1 MSRTLQ
7 LPGTAVETERSSSL
21 GLLDVVRSDV
31 VPFRQ
36 APGLSLNA
44 PLEPAEQRG
53 IFVDGEGP
61 VPLTRFSG
69 DPAPLAYLDITTAAL
84 PYHLL
89 DRPAA
94 LLLGAGGGSDV
105 LTALVGRAASVD
117 VVELDPGLVR
127 LVRRDYRAYAGGLYD
142 RPDVRVHVAEARR
155 FLAGSP
161 DRYDLIQLPLL
172 DALGGAG
179 RTGLHETYLYTVEAF
194 LDALDHLTP
203 RGMLSVGRWLSLPPR
218 DVLKALLTAIV
229 ALERRGAREPGRHLL
244 ILRSWDTVVLLARR
258 TPFAEPELAAARA
271 FAAGRGF
278 DLDYDPGAPTAVA
291 GRFNTLAGSSL
302 HDDALALLGPGRA
315 AFVAGYKFDLRPATD
330 DRPYFFDFVRWR
342 ALPELLAVGRRG
354 DAALV
359 DWGHLVQLAGL
370 ALAVPLS
377 LLLVLLPLRLGLPR
391 PGGRGGPGAALFF
404 VLVGAGFMAVEIAT
418 IQRLILFLG
427 HPAHAVAASLAA
439 FLGFAGLGGRVA
451 ARLDEHPATAAAARA
466 WPAPALGGG
475 PGRPPRRRVRVCAA
489 GRVASARAARGA
501 DQDRCRRRHRGAP
514 GRRHGRAVPAG
525 ARAGQGHGPAAG
537 AVGLGRERLRL
548 GGGGAA
554 GHAACRPP
562 RAGGPD
568 PSRRSGLPRRQ
579 HREHLVPRRGAG
591 IAGRLTQASLADL
604 ADPGPAAGPFSGWA
618 RSDPPRTVA
627 NMEPATSRQSASL
640 ATKGALPLRIASPRP
655 TVSGS
660 TRNMKKRA
668 VASLPGRTRRPRPA
682 GELCERDSAMR
693 AHM

>member
-1 MSRTLQ
+1 VRHPAPRRAGFAPLGLAVAAALAVLPGAGQVQLRMSPYKGLSRTLQ
-7 LPGTAVETERSSSL
+7 LPGTAVEAERSGSL
-21 GLLDVVRSDV
+21 GLLDVVRSYA
-31 VPFRQ
+31 VPFRR

-44 PLEPAEQRG
+44 PQEPAEQRG

-61 VPLTRFSG
+61 MPLTRFSG
-69 DPAPLAYLDITTAAL
+69 DLAPLAYLDHTTAAL
-84 PYHLL
+84 AYHLV
-89 DRPAA
+89 DGPAV

-127 LVRRDYRAYAGGLYD
+127 LVREDYRAYAGGLYD
-142 RPDVRVHVAEARR
+142 RPEVRVHVAEARR
-155 FLAGSP
+155 FLAASP
-161 DRYDLIQLPLL
+161 GRYDLIQLPLL

-179 RTGLHETYLYTVEAF
+179 RTGLHETYAYTVEAF

-218 DVLKALLTAIV
+218 DVLKALLTAIA
-229 ALERRGAREPGRHLL
+229 ALERRGGREPGRHLL
-244 ILRSWDTVVLLARR
+244 VLRSWDTVVLLAKRA
-258 TPFAEPELAAARA
+258 PFAASELAAARA

-278 DLDYDPGAPTAVA
+278 DLDYDPGAPTAEA

-315 AFVAGYKFDLRPATD
+315 AFVAGYKFELRPATD

-391 PGGRGGPGAALFF
+391 PGGRGGTEAVLFF

-427 HPAHAVAASLAA
+427 HPVHAVAASLAA

-451 ARLDEHPATAAAARA
+451 ARLDERPAAARG
-466 WPAPALGGG
+466 WPAPAL
-475 PGRPPRRRVRVCAA
+475 AA
-489 GRVASARAARGA
+489 GLVAVHIRRGPWGHLEEPPP
-501 DQDRCRRRHRGAP
+501 D
-514 GRRHGRAVPAG
+514 AV
-525 ARAGQGHGPAAG
+525 RIRSLDELPAA
-537 AVGLGRERLRL
+537 
-548 GGGGAA
+548 
-554 GHAACRPP
+554 
-562 RAGGPD
+562 
-568 PSRRSGLPRRQ
+568 LP
-579 HREHLVPRRGAG
+579 
-591 IAGRLTQASLADL
+591 
-604 ADPGPAAGPFSGWA
+604 
-618 RSDPPRTVA
+618 
-627 NMEPATSRQSASL
+627 
-640 ATKGALPLRIASPRP
+640 
-655 TVSGS
+655 
-660 TRNMKKRA
+660 
-668 VASLPGRTRRPRPA
+668 
-682 GELCERDSAMR
+682 
-693 AHM
+693 